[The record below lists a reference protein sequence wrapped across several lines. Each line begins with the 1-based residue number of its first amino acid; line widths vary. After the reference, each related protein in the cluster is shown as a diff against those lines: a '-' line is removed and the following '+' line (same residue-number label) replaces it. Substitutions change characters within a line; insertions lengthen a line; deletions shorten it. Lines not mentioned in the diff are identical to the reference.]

1 MELLDTMLKRKS
13 IRQYTDEKIS
23 KEDINIILQAG
34 LLAPSSRN
42 IRPCEFIVVEKK
54 ETLEK
59 LSQCKTFGSKM
70 LKDASHAIVVLGNKN
85 KEKSPMYTYQDLSA
99 ATENIL
105 LEATHLGLGSV
116 WLGVAP
122 NEERM
127 TNLKEIF
134 NLTDDYFAFSI
145 IVIGYPKNE
154 VIKERKY
161 DDSLVH
167 HNKLN
172 KKYE

>member
-1 MELLDTMLKRKS
+1 MEEIIKRVS
-13 IRQYTDEKIS
+13 IREYLDKEIEKE
-23 KEDINIILQAG
+23 KVEKL
-34 LLAPSSRN
+34 LLAGQVAPSARN
-42 IRPCEFIVVEKK
+42 QRPWEFIVCDDK
-54 ETLEK
+54 ELLNEI
-59 LSQCKTFGSKM
+59 SSRCKNHYM
-70 LKDASHAIVVLGNKN
+70 AKDAPLAIIVLGNKN

-145 IVIGYPKNE
+145 IVIGYPKNK

>member
-1 MELLDTMLKRKS
+1 MEEIIKRVS
-13 IRQYTDEKIS
+13 IREYLDKEVEKE
-23 KEDINIILQAG
+23 KVEKL
-34 LLAPSSRN
+34 LLAGQVAPSARN
-42 IRPCEFIVVEKK
+42 QRPWEFIVCDDK
-54 ETLEK
+54 ELLNEI
-59 LSQCKTFGSKM
+59 SSRCKNHYM
-70 LKDASHAIVVLGNKN
+70 AKDAPLAIIVLGNKN

-105 LEATHLGLGSV
+105 LEASHLGLGSV

>member
-1 MELLDTMLKRKS
+1 MEEIIKRVS
-13 IRQYTDEKIS
+13 IREYLDKEIEKE
-23 KEDINIILQAG
+23 KVKKL
-34 LLAPSSRN
+34 LLAGQVAPSARN
-42 IRPCEFIVVEKK
+42 QRPGEFIVCDDKALLNEI
-54 ETLEK
+54 
-59 LSQCKTFGSKM
+59 SNRCKNHYM
-70 LKDASHAIVVLGNKN
+70 AKDAPLAIIVLGNKN

-105 LEATHLGLGSV
+105 LEVTHLGLGSV

-127 TNLKEIF
+127 NNLKEIF

-172 KKYE
+172 RKYE

>member
-1 MELLDTMLKRKS
+1 MEEIIKRVS
-13 IRQYTDEKIS
+13 IREYLDKEIEKE
-23 KEDINIILQAG
+23 KVEKL
-34 LLAPSSRN
+34 LLAGQVAPSARN
-42 IRPCEFIVVEKK
+42 QRPWEFIVCDDK
-54 ETLEK
+54 ELLNEI
-59 LSQCKTFGSKM
+59 SSRCKNHYM
-70 LKDASHAIVVLGNKN
+70 AKDASLAIIVLGNKN

-145 IVIGYPKNE
+145 IVIGYPKNK